1 VIRRGFTGGH
11 RHYIKTLSGGKSA
24 AVDPARR
31 IMQATEALLQI
42 ATSPPAAGMALTV
55 HLGDHLQ
62 IRGMIWRGAPED

>member
-1 VIRRGFTGGH
+1 
-11 RHYIKTLSGGKSA
+11 
-24 AVDPARR
+24 
-31 IMQATEALLQI
+31 MQATEALLQI